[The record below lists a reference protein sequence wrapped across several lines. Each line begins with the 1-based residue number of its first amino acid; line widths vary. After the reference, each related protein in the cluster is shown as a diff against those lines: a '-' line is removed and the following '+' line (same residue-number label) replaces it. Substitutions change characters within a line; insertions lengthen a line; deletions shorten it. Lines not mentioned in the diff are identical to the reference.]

1 MKIGEILSITFN
13 GPHTTCFLPVLATV
27 VRGPHSQRRDAS
39 ITKDVYGSVELE
51 VEHHSCIQHF
61 WLLMSL

>member
-1 MKIGEILSITFN
+1 MKMGEILGITFN
-13 GPHTTCFLPVLATV
+13 GPHWQLWF
-27 VRGPHSQRRDAS
+27 RGPNSQRRDAS
-39 ITKDVYGSVELE
+39 ITKDVYGSVEQE